1 MKILKKPGFTELE
14 ADENKLLV
22 PKGQTTG
29 GSKAVVLAK
38 SDNPENWEEIDELA
52 EGLPQVMVLAENDI
66 LEEPEYEIVPDE
78 DGKIDFE
85 TAQKLQNDIQLLK
98 RRMLEVVEKIDGGV
112 SQ

>member
-29 GSKAVVLAK
+29 GAKAVVLAK
-38 SDNPENWEEIDELA
+38 SDSPENWEEIDELA
-52 EGLPQVMVLAENDI
+52 EGLPQVTTLSENDI
-66 LEEPEYEIVPDE
+66 LEEPAYEIIPDE

-85 TAQKLQNDIQLLK
+85 TAQKLQKDIQLLK
-98 RRMLEVVEKIDGGV
+98 KRMLGIVEKIDG
-112 SQ
+112 